1 MIETTQKQVEI
12 PGTAYRNKYL
22 VLAIILLGLL
32 MAVLDSLMMNQA
44 LPTVTKHFN
53 VSLGQSQ
60 WAVTGYLLAM
70 TGLFIF
76 FGKVSERTGKAKMFM
91 AGWAVFTLGSLACGL
106 SGSLEQL
113 IAFRVIQGIGSS
125 MVSGVAGAIIFQAFP
140 PKERG
145 RAMGYLMVVAAIGS
159 IVGPGLGGFIVDRLG
174 WQYIFFVNVPI
185 GAATLAIALKHL
197 KVPEVTTGR
206 LEMDWIGAG
215 TLFASIVSLLMLC
228 NELTKGLEMSTPL
241 IAYGTAFAALTIAF
255 VLQESRSRKPL
266 LDLSI
271 FRNKRFTLP
280 VLSMVL
286 VYLATSIA
294 ELLGPFYFQG
304 VMGYTPS
311 QVGMAFMVV
320 PVFLMFAAPAGGML
334 YDKYH
339 WKFLTSLGLLIVALG
354 FFLLAYGYSTVSFWP
369 IILAFA
375 VWGIGTGLYL
385 GPNNAEMMNALP
397 LEKTAVASSVS
408 STGMSLGMSLGVSI
422 ASLLLTLKLSV
433 AGYDGVVFQAGQSLL
448 ASSIGAIVI
457 VSGALC
463 LVAAAASGLRN
474 V

>member
-1 MIETTQKQVEI
+1 MIESTQKQVEI

-22 VLAIILLGLL
+22 VLVIILIGLL

-44 LPTVTKHFN
+44 MPTVTKHFG

-91 AGWAVFTLGSLACGL
+91 AGWAVFTFGSLACAL

-113 IAFRVIQGIGSS
+113 IAFRVVQGIGSS

-140 PKERG
+140 PEERG
-145 RAMGYLMVVAAIGS
+145 RAMGYLMVVAAAGS
-159 IVGPGLGGFIVDRLG
+159 ILGPGLGGFIVDRLG

-185 GAATLAIALKHL
+185 GAVMLAIALKHL
-197 KVPEVTTGR
+197 KVPEVTTDR

-215 TLFASIVSLLMLC
+215 TLFLALVSLLIFC
-228 NELTKGLEMSTPL
+228 GELTKGLYVT
-241 IAYGTAFAALTIAF
+241 TALLACGFVFAVSTIAF
-255 VLQESRSRKPL
+255 VLRESRSAKPL

-271 FRNKRFTLP
+271 FKNKRFALP

-304 VMGYTPS
+304 VMGYSPS
-311 QVGMAFMVV
+311 QVGMVFMVV

-334 YDKYH
+334 YDKHH
-339 WKFLTSLGLLIVALG
+339 WKYSVAPGLLIAATG
-354 FFLLAYGYSTVSFWP
+354 FFLLAYGYTAASFWP

-375 VWGIGTGLYL
+375 VWGIGTGLYM
-385 GPNNAEMMNALP
+385 GPNSAEMMGALP
-397 LEKTAVASSVS
+397 MEKTAVASSVS

-422 ASLLLTLKLSV
+422 ASLLLTLMLSNS
-433 AGYDGVVFQAGQSLL
+433 GYDGVIFLAGESLL
-448 ASSIGAIVI
+448 ANSIGTIIVVPGI
-457 VSGALC
+457 LC
-463 LVAAAASGLRN
+463 LIAAAASVLRN
-474 V
+474 A